1 MSLQISMVI
10 FQEEPE
16 LSAKGLLEALSTNWP
31 DLPTATDVAVRD
43 NTLSLRLGTSD
54 VAIGTMPVPIP
65 WSDLEGPCAT
75 SILWRDAA
83 AAVQGHKS
91 HAIVTVS
98 GELSPGA
105 LSTLLTQITAGVLAS
120 SSQSLGVFWTN
131 AVMVV
136 PKNLFFDFAVKILP
150 LGPPLP
156 IWVDCRVGW
165 TDDSKTTSA
174 GFTNGL
180 AALGLMELEAA
191 RATEP
196 PSELRKRFE
205 AVARYLL
212 ENGPVIKDGD
222 TLGESEQE
230 KIRVVHSSSAFGLKG
245 SVMRLSYEP
254 TKRKSWWKPW

>member
-10 FQEEPE
+10 FQEEPQ
-16 LSAKGLLEALSTNWP
+16 LSANELLEALSAHWP
-31 DLPTATDVAVRD
+31 DLPAPTDVAERD

-54 VAIGTMPVPIP
+54 VVIGTMPAPIP

-83 AAVQGHKS
+83 AAIQGHKS
-91 HAIVTVS
+91 HVIITVS
-98 GELSPGA
+98 GELSPIA
-105 LSTLLTQITAGVLAS
+105 LSTLLTQVTAGVLAS
-120 SSQSLGVFWTN
+120 SSQSVGVFWTN

-165 TDDSKTTSA
+165 TDDSKNASA
-174 GFTNGL
+174 GFTTGL
-180 AALGLMELEAA
+180 AALHLMELEAEHA
-191 RATEP
+191 SEP

-222 TLGESEQE
+222 TLGESENE
-230 KIRVVHSSSAFGLKG
+230 KIRVVYSSSAFGLKG

-254 TKRKSWWKPW
+254 TKGRSWWKR